1 MKWRESKCELV
12 CMYITH
18 IDLHSLMPSEHF
30 ERYYYDYADCNCN
43 QTKHSKHI
51 NINIYPSTKWI
62 KCTGWCAVT
71 WFLFSE
77 RCAEWVMGINPIGV
91 SLMDVSLTISFRDR
105 TLTDGMQIVNLSE
118 MSWLTGMPWETRHQ
132 DVGGEFVSGKDAFT
146 FSFGYLT
153 CSVILRL
160 TDMSVTVYSRSVFAP
175 EGKKGI
181 TPTRSQAK
189 SSLKSK
195 KNI

>member
-1 MKWRESKCELV
+1 
-12 CMYITH
+12 MYR
-18 IDLHSLMPSEHF
+18 LMCS
-30 ERYYYDYADCNCN
+30 DMI
-43 QTKHSKHI
+43 S
-51 NINIYPSTKWI
+51 
-62 KCTGWCAVT
+62 V
-71 WFLFSE
+71 SE

-160 TDMSVTVYSRSVFAP
+160 TDMSVTVYSRSVSRQRAKKALHPQGVKLKALWSQRKTFNIQRQICYCAVSWALLTP
-175 EGKKGI
+175 GLFPKGI
-181 TPTRSQAK
+181 KANVHHISCQGFGSFIYH
-189 SSLKSK
+189 SSS
-195 KNI
+195 